1 MTLISA
7 ENIVKQFHDNA
18 LFGDLS
24 LSINE
29 TDRIGLVGPN
39 GIGKTTLF
47 EIIEGRM
54 PVDSG
59 RIVKSKQCEISYVE
73 QELAGDIEI
82 SLIEYVTSA
91 RSDLLSLKIKI
102 DEAATELETDPESVK
117 KVEMLGHLQNR
128 FELDGGYEYEAE
140 IKIILSGLGFP
151 MSRFSDRLSS
161 FSGGERNRAA
171 LARMLAARSNLLLLD
186 EPTNHLDIE
195 STIWLEEYLNGQE
208 KAFVVVSHDRTFLA
222 NTVKKIWEISGLKI
236 NQYFNGFENYLV
248 EREERRQLQQHQF
261 RHQQE
266 EIKRIEDFIRRN
278 IVGQKTKQAQSRR
291 KYLDRL
297 KRIDLPEADKTVPTF
312 SMEAGMR
319 SFNLV
324 LEIDNGVFG
333 YENSAV
339 VRDVALNLFRGDRVG
354 LIGPNGSG
362 KTTILKTILGEL
374 DILEGSLKI
383 GNNVEIAYFDQEL
396 ENIDDNN
403 TVLDELWL
411 VDTLAEAGRLRSFL
425 ARFGFRNEDV
435 FKKVAVLSGGE
446 KTKLALAKL
455 LFLPANFLI
464 FDEPTN
470 HLDIDSRLALE
481 EALKGY
487 NGSFLIVSHDR
498 YFLDCVVDRIA
509 AVENKSLKI
518 YQGNYSYYREKQGQ
532 KAVKPVRK
540 KTPHDKLKEY
550 ENFKK
555 QSKSKGKLKKELQS
569 TRSKINDSEAALA
582 KLERDLTYNIPKTDW
597 GRLSEISA
605 EKGNLEK
612 RLLKLY
618 ARLEELEKLNGENSN
633 PDRKSG

>member
-7 ENIVKQFHDNA
+7 ENIVKQFHDNV
-18 LFGDLS
+18 LFSDLS
-24 LSINE
+24 FSINE

-59 RIVKSKQCEISYVE
+59 RIVKSKQSDISYVE
-73 QELAGDIEI
+73 QELAGDIDI
-82 SLIEYVTSA
+82 SLIDYVTSA
-91 RSDLLSLKIKI
+91 RSDLLSLKTKI
-102 DEAATELETDPESVK
+102 DEAATKLETDPGSEK
-117 KVEMLGHLQNR
+117 KVEMLGQLQNR

-140 IKIILSGLGFP
+140 IKIILAGLGFP
-151 MSRFSDRLSS
+151 ESRFSDKLSS

-171 LARMLAARSNLLLLD
+171 LAKMLAARSNLLLLD

-195 STIWLEEYLNGQE
+195 STIWLEEYLNGQD
-208 KAFVVVSHDRTFLA
+208 KAFIVVSHDRTFLT

-248 EREERRQLQQHQF
+248 EREERRQLQQHQY

-297 KRIDLPEADKTVPTF
+297 KRVDLPDADKKAPTF
-312 SMEAGMR
+312 SMEAGKR
-319 SFNLV
+319 SYNLV
-324 LEIDNGVFG
+324 LEIEDGVFG
-333 YENSAV
+333 YGKSAV
-339 VRDVALNLFRGDRVG
+339 VGDVALNLYRGDRVG

-374 DILEGSLKI
+374 NILEGSLKI

-396 ENIDDNN
+396 ENIDDHN
-403 TVLDELWL
+403 TILDELWL

-425 ARFGFRNEDV
+425 ARFGFRDDDV
-435 FKKVAVLSGGE
+435 FKKVAILSGGE

-470 HLDIDSRLALE
+470 HLDIDARLALE
-481 EALKGY
+481 EALKSY

-509 AVENKSLKI
+509 AVKNKSLRI
-518 YQGNYSYYREKQGQ
+518 YQGNYSYYRGKQEL
-532 KAVKPVRK
+532 KTAKPVRK
-540 KTPHDKLKEY
+540 TTSHDKLKEY

-555 QSKSKGKLKKELQS
+555 QSQTKGKLKKELQS
-569 TRSKINDSEAALA
+569 TRLKIKDSETALA
-582 KLERDLTYNIPKTDW
+582 KIDRDLTYNIPKTDW
-597 GRLSEISA
+597 GRLSEVSD
-605 EKGNLEK
+605 EKKKLEK
-612 RLLKLY
+612 QLLKLY
-618 ARLEELEKLNGENSN
+618 THLEDLEKLNAENSD